1 MGRPTVLMLGDSITH
16 GTDWTERLPFLEIT
30 NRAIPGYNTDDLLDQ
45 LDNLDNID
53 LASFDLISLLI
64 GTNDFGDPRF
74 DRAGDDVGKRICDL
88 SALMVRSCGPAQLI
102 VNSILPRG
110 HHFSDR
116 IHAANTIIQASL
128 PDAVIYLDCWPALSL
143 ANSLRPEFLLE
154 DGFDVHISEA
164 GYDAWQSILEPVM
177 IGVVGGK

>member
-1 MGRPTVLMLGDSITH
+1 MLGDSITH
-16 GTDWTERLPFLEIT
+16 GTDWAERLPFFEVT

-45 LDNLDNID
+45 LDNINF
-53 LASFDLISLLI
+53 ASFDLISLLI

-110 HHFSDR
+110 LHFSDR
-116 IHAANTIIQASL
+116 IHTANTIIQASL
-128 PDAVIYLDCWPALSL
+128 PDTVIYLDCWPALSL
-143 ANSLRPEFLLE
+143 ANCLRPEFLLG
-154 DGFDVHISEA
+154 DGFDVHLSEA

-177 IGVVGGK
+177 MSVVGGK